1 MKFKKLLY
9 TVLMSAGCLT
19 ASAQAPKTETVD
31 AFNHHW
37 YVQAQAG
44 AQYTLGEVKFSD
56 LLSPNIQ
63 IAGGY
68 QFTPVWGL
76 RLAVN
81 AWQSK
86 GGSDLNTGSTYNWK
100 FNYVA
105 PTIDATCDLVNLI
118 GGWKPNRVVNA
129 GVLAGLGANFAF
141 HNDEAITAS
150 RQILNELGG
159 AGLAPNPIAGD
170 VMYLE
175 NLWSGCIPRF
185 MVRFGAY
192 ADFNVSKRVAV
203 GLEFNA
209 NTTSGLYNSKKAG
222 NTDWYFNALAGVKVR
237 LGKTTKKVERPLPAG
252 PERIVEKV
260 VEKIVEKPVEKIVY
274 RDREVSANR
283 VALREDVFFTISN
296 STISKAELPKVEA
309 IAAYLNKYPEA
320 KVTITGY
327 ADKGTGNAKINEK
340 FAKKRAQSVAD
351 MLTDKFGI
359 SSSRI
364 SVDSKGDSVQP
375 FEKNELNRVSICIAE

>member
-1 MKFKKLLY
+1 M
-9 TVLMSAGCLT
+9 
-19 ASAQAPKTETVD
+19 
-31 AFNHHW
+31 
-37 YVQAQAG
+37 
-44 AQYTLGEVKFSD
+44 
-56 LLSPNIQ
+56 
-63 IAGGY
+63 
-68 QFTPVWGL
+68 
-76 RLAVN
+76 
-81 AWQSK
+81 
-86 GGSDLNTGSTYNWK
+86 
-100 FNYVA
+100 
-105 PTIDATCDLVNLI
+105 I

-209 NTTSGLYNSKKAG
+209 NTTSDLYNSKKAG

-237 LGKTTKKVERPLPAG
+237 LGKTTKKVERPLPVG

-327 ADKGTGNAKINEK
+327 ADKGTGNSKINEK